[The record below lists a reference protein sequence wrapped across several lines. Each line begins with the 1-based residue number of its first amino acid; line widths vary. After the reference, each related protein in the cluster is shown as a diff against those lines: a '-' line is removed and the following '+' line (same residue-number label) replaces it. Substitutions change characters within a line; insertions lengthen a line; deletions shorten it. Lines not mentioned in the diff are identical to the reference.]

1 MAELQEYFELPIKNW
16 YDEKGRIFKDRL
28 ITNLNAIE
36 EKIKQIINLDP
47 WTTESP
53 DVRELEF
60 EDVTLSSDDSKIVN
74 LRSFI
79 NIMNLIGYPIECQF
93 NNKTCV
99 KLCYW
104 DENYNYI
111 TIKDTS
117 VSCDNTNKYI
127 VLNTNTA
134 TITGRSSVTLSSNER
149 LVGVYCDSRIRSVN
163 EDTPIGINVLRYL
176 ANMSH
181 DTFPVTFNSGTR
193 DSYDS
198 GNGII
203 RDGRVVGAGDTNT
216 RTWGSNN
223 VIFHDVGRRSI

>member
-104 DENYNYI
+104 DESYNYI

-127 VLNTNTA
+127 VLNINTA